1 MQQENDWAKTEPRE
15 MTVKCLLL
23 DYDGTISPLNISR
36 IESRVPLE
44 TRVVLGRVGRFLP
57 IAIIT
62 MKDLSFVMPRT
73 PFARAWATMG
83 GLEMRIGKRV
93 LRRDR
98 LEHSLPNVSRALKYA
113 KTRVTD
119 TGIEIE
125 EKQDSEGHV
134 IAFCVDW
141 RRAKSAEKAMGE
153 ANLVATY
160 CERLRLE
167 LLRYEGQPF
176 FDVYAMPVNKGQ
188 AIREVLKELGLN
200 DGVLYIGD
208 SEADNPAFEAADV
221 SVGVIH
227 DENRSLELACDYFV
241 KFEDLPSFLNA
252 LLTNDLL
259 FSAEFPMIEINHGRL
274 RRG

>member
-1 MQQENDWAKTEPRE
+1 MRGENDCAKTEPRK

-44 TRVVLGRVGRFLP
+44 TRVMLGRVARFLP

-62 MKDLSFVMPRT
+62 MKDLSFVIPRT
-73 PFARAWATMG
+73 PFARAWSTMG

-93 LRRDR
+93 LRRSC
-98 LEHSLPNVSRALKYA
+98 LGHSLPNVSCALEYA
-113 KTRVTD
+113 KTRATD

-141 RRAKSAEKAMGE
+141 RRAINAERAKGE
-153 ANLVATY
+153 ANLIATY
-160 CERLRLE
+160 CKRLHLE

-188 AIREVLKELGLN
+188 AVREVLKELGLN
-200 DGVLYIGD
+200 DGALYIGD
-208 SEADNPAFEAADV
+208 SEADNPAFEVADV

-252 LLTNDLL
+252 ILTNDLL
-259 FSAEFPMIEINHGRL
+259 FSAEFPMIEINQGRL
-274 RRG
+274 SRG